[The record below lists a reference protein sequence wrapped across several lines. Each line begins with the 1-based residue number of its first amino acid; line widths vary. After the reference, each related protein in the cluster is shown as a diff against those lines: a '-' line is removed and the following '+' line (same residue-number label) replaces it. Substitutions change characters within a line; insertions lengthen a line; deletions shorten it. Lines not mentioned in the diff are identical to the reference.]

1 MAGSINLK
9 FPLKKSSKGAFDT
22 NTATIDAVAD
32 DLRILIIT
40 NHGERPIHYDFGANL
55 RSVIF
60 EQGTD
65 VRQRVKDSIYAAVE
79 KWMPFVNLVDVEV
92 DDNATDQ
99 TLMLNEVK
107 VKIEFTV
114 NQLKGVLTQRIKA

>member
-1 MAGSINLK
+1 
-9 FPLKKSSKGAFDT
+9 
-22 NTATIDAVAD
+22 
-32 DLRILIIT
+32 
-40 NHGERPIHYDFGANL
+40 
-55 RSVIF
+55 
-60 EQGTD
+60 
-65 VRQRVKDSIYAAVE
+65 
-79 KWMPFVNLVDVEV
+79 LVDVEV